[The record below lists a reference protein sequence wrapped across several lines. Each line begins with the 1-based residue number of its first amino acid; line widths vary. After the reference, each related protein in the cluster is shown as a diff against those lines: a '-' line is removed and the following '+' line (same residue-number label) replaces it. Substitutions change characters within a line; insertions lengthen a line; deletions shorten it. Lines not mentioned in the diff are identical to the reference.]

1 MVMRGCRFA
10 MSMKAARRSFPNR
23 SSSAV
28 LSRAV
33 RAGQVSRRTK
43 ITMIIVATMSV
54 NAVGHVTRPE
64 FADFNIGRWTLC
76 VERFFQALIEQEHDH
91 EQEQEERGRRLSAKK
106 YRPPHPMGV
115 KGGCSPQNN
124 LRKL

>member
-1 MVMRGCRFA
+1 M
-10 MSMKAARRSFPNR
+10 
-23 SSSAV
+23 
-28 LSRAV
+28 
-33 RAGQVSRRTK
+33 T
-43 ITMIIVATMSV
+43 IVATMSATSV

-64 FADFNIGRWTLC
+64 FADFNIGRWTLD
-76 VERFFQALIEQEHDH
+76 VERFFQALIEQE
-91 EQEQEERGRRLSAKK
+91 QEETGGRLSAKE

>member
-33 RAGQVSRRTK
+33 RAGQLSRRTK
-43 ITMIIVATMSV
+43 ITMTIVATMSATSV
-54 NAVGHVTRPE
+54 NAVGHVTRAGV
-64 FADFNIGRWTLC
+64 ADFNIGRWMLS
-76 VERFFQALIEQEHDH
+76 VSF
-91 EQEQEERGRRLSAKK
+91 RR
-106 YRPPHPMGV
+106 
-115 KGGCSPQNN
+115 
-124 LRKL
+124 

>member
-91 EQEQEERGRRLSAKK
+91 EQEERGRRLSAKK